1 MARLKEVAIVTP
13 KETGNLG
20 EDYVAEYLM
29 SKGCDILARN
39 FRIRGGE
46 LDIVAKKGELL
57 HVVEVKTRR
66 PDPLSTG
73 SEAITLKKQAFII
86 KAAEAFLRKHEL
98 DMSCVFDVAF
108 VEVENGRVTDFKY
121 IQRAFT
127 A

>member
-1 MARLKEVAIVTP
+1 MSAEKLTP
-13 KETGNLG
+13 KEIGDLG
-20 EDYVAEYLM
+20 EDYVAEFLR
-29 SKGCDILARN
+29 SKGCEILARN

-66 PDPLSTG
+66 PDPLSSG
-73 SEAITLKKQAFII
+73 DDAITPQKQAFII
-86 KAAEAFLRKHEL
+86 KATEAYIRKNGL
-98 DMSCVFDVAF
+98 DLSCVFDVAV
-108 VEVENGRVTDFKY
+108 VEAADGRVTDFKY

>member
-1 MARLKEVAIVTP
+1 MTP
-13 KETGNLG
+13 KEIGNIG
-20 EDYVAEYLM
+20 ENYAAEYLI

-66 PDPLSTG
+66 PDPLSSGGDAVTPQ
-73 SEAITLKKQAFII
+73 KQAFII
-86 KAAEAFLRKHEL
+86 KAAEAFLRKYEL
-98 DMSCVFDVAF
+98 DISCVFDVAL
-108 VEVENGRVTDFKY
+108 VEVHNGKVTDFKY

>member
-1 MARLKEVAIVTP
+1 MTP
-13 KETGNLG
+13 KEIGNFG
-20 EDYVAEYLM
+20 EDYVAEYLI

-46 LDIVAKKGELL
+46 LDIVAQKGELL

-73 SEAITLKKQAFII
+73 SDAITPQKQASIV
-86 KAAEAFLRKHEL
+86 KATEAFLRKHEL
-98 DMSCVFDVAF
+98 DMSCVFDVAL
-108 VEVENGRVTDFKY
+108 VEVTDGRVTDFKY

>member
-1 MARLKEVAIVTP
+1 MTP
-13 KETGNLG
+13 KEIGDFG
-20 EDYVAEYLM
+20 ENYVAEYLI

-46 LDIVAKKGELL
+46 LDIVAQKGELL
-57 HVVEVKTRR
+57 HVVKVKTRC

-73 SEAITLKKQAFII
+73 SDAITPKKQAFII
-86 KAAEAFLRKHEL
+86 KAAEAFLRRYEL
-98 DMSCVFDVAF
+98 DISCIFDVAL
-108 VEVENGRVTDFKY
+108 VEVSNGRVTDFKY